1 MAFAPRA
8 LGPGVDEWVAAM
20 IWIWVLGFLLC
31 VLGALVMWA
40 LIRIN
45 YNPDDKEPT
54 P

>member
-1 MAFAPRA
+1 MN
-8 LGPGVDEWVAAM
+8 AM
-20 IWIWVLGFLLC
+20 VWFVVGLLC